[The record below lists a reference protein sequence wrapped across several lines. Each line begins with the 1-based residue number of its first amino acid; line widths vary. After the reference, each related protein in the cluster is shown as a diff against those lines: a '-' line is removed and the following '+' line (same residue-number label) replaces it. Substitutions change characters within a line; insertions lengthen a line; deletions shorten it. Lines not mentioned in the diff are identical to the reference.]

1 MIAQLIALCIGGM
14 TGIGLGYLFLF
25 HIPDRLHARRTV
37 RQFDAFVASL
47 PRHDRPGATTGEEG
61 T

>member
-1 MIAQLIALCIGGM
+1 MTALATLAGGL

-37 RQFDAFVASL
+37 RQFDAFVESL
-47 PRHDRPGATTGEEG
+47 PRYDRETPDA
-61 T
+61 